1 MVNSIR
7 YEGTVA
13 GFLTYALPELRKVA
27 TRGDRL
33 TSLRD
38 TMKIQ
43 RELRKA
49 EMKDLRDQILQRKS
63 GGEVI

>member
-1 MVNSIR
+1 MNAIR

-13 GFLTYALPELRKVA
+13 GFLTYALPELQRA
-27 TRGDRL
+27 AIRGAKL
-33 TSLRD
+33 TDLRD
-38 TMKIQ
+38 TMVLQ
-43 RELRKA
+43 RRLRKA